1 MENKSLENEK
11 LGGNKQESTVLIEET
26 SAAKM
31 LISEEQRGEV
41 IEISSDDEETEDM
54 KKPKKAAATVEN
66 QSTKALAEALEKQIS
81 SMSME
86 LECPVCLNECSPPIF
101 TCLAQHPVCAGCR
114 EGLELCAVCRE
125 PYNQGMIRHRY
136 AERDFEKLEAARR
149 QLLSLQEE
157 QSKDEVSVLKQLADT
172 EVLAAGDGGQGREMK
187 FLQNKASEVGTEEN
201 KMKPSILSEGRSD
214 IRGLKDQRQD
224 LGFTEGAHYAGT
236 TVEEKVSR
244 TPMLPVTPIAKFA
257 DRGES
262 SQTPPST
269 SSSRDCSKRHFAEDN
284 MGGETEEKKVKL
296 INNGQQTGKPW
307 EKRKMDLLM
316 YKARALEGQ
325 VEASNNRAGL
335 LKKGIVKAEQAWEGA
350 KQKLRTLEK
359 MQELAVFG
367 TEMPKIVEEIQK
379 CKGFMKPP
387 IGPLGSYI
395 KMKYWLRS
403 GRSGADLRRAV
414 EGELGNLLTCFL
426 CDNSADQQKLYKLL
440 QNMNLSSIPQILT
453 CKFTENKHNIF
464 DSVVHMNKFNTLID
478 CVEISNANVFN
489 RVVNSSNLHKVVF
502 IPSLPEAEKLLS
514 LEATVPKNLVYAR
527 VPGFKVFPA
536 PDFRKCRKLDDKVGT
551 LMGESR
557 VLTLGEKAA
566 REKGRDK
573 IEEALSELRRAHRKL
588 EKEKEGL
595 KALEGELGLVKLQI
609 CGLKHKDMKTGSSP
623 PRDFLCDDCKYVTP
637 NHVARMRASARRCT
651 CHPCQLKRA
660 MDVVEV

>member
-1 MENKSLENEK
+1 M
-11 LGGNKQESTVLIEET
+11 G
-26 SAAKM
+26 
-31 LISEEQRGEV
+31 
-41 IEISSDDEETEDM
+41 EETENI

-66 QSTKALAEALEKQIS
+66 QSTKALAEALEKDIS

-86 LECPVCLNECSPPIF
+86 LECPVCLNVCTPPIF

-149 QLLSLQEE
+149 QLLSLQEGR
-157 QSKDEVSVLKQLADT
+157 SKDEVSVLKQLADT
-172 EVLAAGDGGQGREMK
+172 EASAAGDGGQGREMK
-187 FLQNKASEVGTEEN
+187 FLPNKASEVGTEEN

-214 IRGLKDQRQD
+214 MRGLKDQRQD
-224 LGFTEGAHYAGT
+224 LGFTQGAHYAGT

-244 TPMLPVTPIAKFA
+244 TPMLPVTLVAKFA
-257 DRGES
+257 KRGES

-269 SSSRDCSKRHFAEDN
+269 SGSRDSSKRHFAEDN
-284 MGGETEEKKVKL
+284 IGGETEEKKVKL
-296 INNGQQTGKPW
+296 INNSQQTGKPR
-307 EKRKMDLLM
+307 ERKGKIDFLMDQ
-316 YKARALEGQ
+316 ARALEGE
-325 VEASNNRAGL
+325 VEASNQRAGL
-335 LKKGIVKAEQAWEGA
+335 LEKGIIEARQAWDGA
-350 KQKLRTLEK
+350 EQKLRTLEK
-359 MQELAVFG
+359 TQELAVFG
-367 TEMPKIVEEIQK
+367 AEMPKIVEEIQK

-387 IGPLGSYI
+387 IGPLGSHI
-395 KMKYWLRS
+395 KLKYWLRS
-403 GRSGADLRRAV
+403 GASGADLRRVV
-414 EGELGNLLTCFL
+414 EGELGSLLTSFL
-426 CDNSADQQKLYKLL
+426 CDSTADQQKLCKLF
-440 QNMNLSSIPQILT
+440 QNMNLRSIPQILT
-453 CKFTENKHNIF
+453 CKFTENKYNIF
-464 DSVVHMNKFNTLID
+464 DSAVHMKKFNTLID
-478 CVEISNANVFN
+478 YVEISNANVFN
-489 RVVNSSNLHKVVF
+489 GVVDSSNLHKVVF

-527 VPGFKVFPA
+527 VPNFKVFPA
-536 PDFRKCRKLDDKVGT
+536 PNFRKCYKQDDIDGM

-566 REKGRDK
+566 REEGREK
-573 IEEALSELRRAHRKL
+573 IEEALSELRRSRRKL

-595 KALEGELGLVKLQI
+595 KALERELGLVKLQI
-609 CGLKHKDMKTGSSP
+609 CGLKHKDMKTGSLP

-637 NHVARMRASARRCT
+637 NHVARMRANARRCT